1 MISVKWQ
8 HRTSKSGQISF
19 GTRARVRIV
28 DGVFEAPDDPV
39 LAERLK
45 ALGHIPVPEKVTAEV
60 ITKVTGESQEGDP
73 APDEERP
80 AGRKSG
86 KKGR

>member
-1 MISVKWQ
+1 VISVKWQ

-60 ITKVTGESQEGDP
+60 ITEVTGEGQDAAP
-73 APDEERP
+73 APVEERP
-80 AGRKSG
+80 AGGKSG

>member
-45 ALGHIPVPEKVTAEV
+45 NAGHTPIEDAPAPPAAEV
-60 ITKVTGESQEGDP
+60 ERVGAQDADGE
-73 APDEERP
+73 
-80 AGRKSG
+80 RKTDG
-86 KKGR
+86 KPKKGR

>member
-1 MISVKWQ
+1 MKWQ

-45 ALGHIPVPEKVTAEV
+45 ALGHIPVPEKATAEV
-60 ITKVTGESQEGDP
+60 IAEVTGEGQEDDP
-73 APDEERP
+73 APGEEHP
-80 AGRKSG
+80 AGGKSG

>member
-1 MISVKWQ
+1 VKWH

-45 ALGHIPVPEKVTAEV
+45 ALGHIPVPEKATAEV
-60 ITKVTGESQEGDP
+60 IAEVTGEGQEGDP

-80 AGRKSG
+80 VGGKSG

>member
-1 MISVKWQ
+1 VKWQ

-28 DGVFEAPDDPV
+28 DGVFEAPDDPA
-39 LAERLK
+39 LTERLK
-45 ALGHIPVPEKVTAEV
+45 KAGHTPIEDAPAPPAAEV
-60 ITKVTGESQEGDP
+60 ERVG
-73 APDEERP
+73 APDADGERKTDGKP
-80 AGRKSG
+80 

>member
-1 MISVKWQ
+1 MKWQ

-19 GTRARVRIV
+19 GTRVRVRIV

-45 ALGHIPVPEKVTAEV
+45 ALGHIPIEDAPAPPAAEV
-60 ITKVTGESQEGDP
+60 ERVG
-73 APDEERP
+73 APDADGERKTDGKP
-80 AGRKSG
+80 